1 MGAYSTTNKPAT
13 NRLTLQHEFDID
25 WDKDGFFFTY
35 SLPNA
40 DSDVKIEARHKNVG
54 EDFAAWIEL
63 TIRYRDETFV
73 FEALGVEQANA
84 ILSAFDLGVWVGQ

>member
-13 NRLTLQHEFDID
+13 NRLTLQYEFNLD
-25 WDKDGFFFTY
+25 WDKDGFFYTY
-35 SLPNA
+35 SAPEA
-40 DSDVKIEARHKNVG
+40 DFKIEARHKNIG
-54 EDFAAWIEL
+54 DDFAAWIEL

-73 FEALGVEQANA
+73 FEAQGVEQANA